1 MKRREE
7 FLAKALEIHRDYE
20 EATAALRAMI
30 QEGNAAGPEWD
41 AAVARQIQAL
51 KIWSELP
58 QEFSEIQTGGVDGG
72 G

>member
-7 FLAKALEIHRDYE
+7 FLARAIEVHRVYE
-20 EATAALRAMI
+20 DATAEIRALIR
-30 QEGNAAGPEWD
+30 EGNAAGPAWD
-41 AAVARQIQAL
+41 AAVARQVSAL

-58 QEFSEIQTGGVDGG
+58 QEFADKPDGGVDGG

>member
-7 FLAKALEIHRDYE
+7 FLARALEVLRDYE
-20 EATAALRAMI
+20 EATDELRAMMR
-30 QEGNAAGPEWD
+30 EGNSVGPTWD
-41 AAVARQIQAL
+41 AAVARQIRAL

-58 QEFSEIQTGGVDGG
+58 QAFAEKHEGGVDGG